1 MIVAIYARVSTSEQ
15 ELNNQITQLE
25 QLAKFRGYL
34 VHGIYTDK
42 ASGKDGNRPG
52 WQKLLKDAK
61 NRNFSRVLVVS
72 ISRVMRSVI
81 HLNNCLIELDG
92 YHVDIEAADIGV
104 IDLKSASGKLTFQIL
119 GAVAEWE
126 REIIRERTRAGINYR
141 RLKGVQLGRPVIHK
155 VNIDLAARLILNGHT
170 WAEAAEKLNV
180 PRSALTNRRKQIH
193 ELMARYKEAGEGAK
207 K

>member
-25 QLAKFRGYL
+25 ALAKFRGYR

-52 WQKLLKDAK
+52 WQQLLKDARG
-61 NRNFSRVLVVS
+61 RNFNRVLVVS

-81 HLNNCLIELDG
+81 HLNNCLIELQG
-92 YHVDIEAADIGV
+92 YHVDIEASDIGV
-104 IDLKSASGKLTFQIL
+104 IDLNSASGKLTYQIL

-126 REIIRERTRAGINYR
+126 REIIRERTRAGIQYR
-141 RLKGVQLGRPVIHK
+141 RLKGVQLGRPVKYK
-155 VNIDLAARLILNGHT
+155 VNLDLAARLIISGNSWGDT
-170 WAEAAEKLNV
+170 ANKLGV
-180 PRSALTNRRKQIH
+180 PKYVLINRRKDIH
-193 ELMARYKEAGEGAK
+193 ELIERYKAEGARV
-207 K
+207 

>member
-72 ISRVMRSVI
+72 ISLVQSHTFRRSAI
-81 HLNNCLIELDG
+81 TELYLSGVPAKDCMFLSG
-92 YHVDIEAADIGV
+92 HKSLRAFETYVRTSKEQAADRMK
-104 IDLKSASGKLTFQIL
+104 DNPFFK
-119 GAVAEWE
+119 
-126 REIIRERTRAGINYR
+126 
-141 RLKGVQLGRPVIHK
+141 
-155 VNIDLAARLILNGHT
+155 
-170 WAEAAEKLNV
+170 
-180 PRSALTNRRKQIH
+180 
-193 ELMARYKEAGEGAK
+193 
-207 K
+207 

>member
-52 WQKLLKDAK
+52 WQKLLNDA
-61 NRNFSRVLVVS
+61 RHHSFSRVLVVS

-92 YHVDIEAADIGV
+92 YHVDIEASDIGV

-155 VNIDLAARLILNGHT
+155 VNIDLAARLIIHGHT
-170 WAEAAEKLNV
+170 WQQAADKLNV
-180 PRSALTNRRKQIH
+180 PKSALVNRRDAIH
-193 ELMARYKEAGEGAK
+193 ELMDQYRKAGEGANK
-207 K
+207 